1 MSRTTIFFCFFRHEQ
16 ENKKAFKPHRIE
28 DANGF
33 LTVESE
39 KLFEMLNNVFTY
51 PRNYR
56 MSNAYRQGASDYI
69 SEKLGNMGLILGL
82 QSFLPSKFK
91 QQVSQ
96 LQI

>member
-1 MSRTTIFFCFFRHEQ
+1 
-16 ENKKAFKPHRIE
+16 
-28 DANGF
+28 
-33 LTVESE
+33 
-39 KLFEMLNNVFTY
+39 
-51 PRNYR
+51 

-96 LQI
+96 IQILSLNRLLQNEMQGAVLDE